1 MAKLT
6 KRAIDGFEYA
16 GGWDVRWDAEV
27 PGFGLRIYPTGKKA
41 FVLSYRAQGRK
52 RLMVLGRYGADL
64 TLGQARDKA
73 RKERVKVKEG
83 ADPIEDARK
92 ATQGETV
99 EHLIDRYIEA
109 HAKPHKKSWAR
120 DRDRLDRH
128 IPTTWRNRK
137 ARAIT
142 HDDVAGLHAKIG
154 EQHPYE
160 ANRLLALLRVMF
172 RLGRKWRYLEP
183 GADNP
188 AEGVTKFKERS
199 RKRFA
204 QPHELPLIA
213 EAIDGE
219 SSIYVR
225 SVIWCYM
232 LTGARKAELLP
243 RRWDEIDWPG
253 ARIRLPDT
261 KGGEE
266 QSIPLSAP
274 ALAILQAVPRQEKH
288 PYIFCGAKPR
298 KPMVNIDK
306 PWRRIRERA
315 TVRFW
320 TLYEADP
327 NVPKLVE
334 RLSGELVRE
343 PTYMECQDAADAD
356 EIELPSGLQDL
367 RLHDLR
373 RSVGS
378 WMTADDINLNRIKD
392 ALRHANIATTLTY
405 ARLGED
411 ASREAFERH
420 GQRIMEAAGKAGP
433 VGVPGGSD

>member
-1 MAKLT
+1 MVNLT

-27 PGFGLRIYPTGKKA
+27 PGFGVRVYPSGKKA

-64 TLGQARDKA
+64 TLSQARDKA
-73 RKERVKVKEG
+73 RKERVRVKEG
-83 ADPIEDARK
+83 SDPIEEKRK
-92 ATQGETV
+92 AIQGETFGQ
-99 EHLIDRYIEA
+99 LIDRYIEA
-109 HAKPHKKSWAR
+109 HAKPHKKTWTE

-128 IPTTWRNRK
+128 IPATWRNRNAK
-137 ARAIT
+137 AIM
-142 HDDVAGLHAKIG
+142 HNDVAELHARIG
-154 EQHPYE
+154 EQYPYE
-160 ANRLLALLRVMF
+160 ANRLVALLRIMF
-172 RLGRKWRYLEP
+172 RLGRQWRYLDP

-188 AEGVTKFKERS
+188 AEGIRKFRERS

-219 SSIYVR
+219 ASIYVR
-225 SVIWCYM
+225 SVIWCYL
-232 LTGARKAELLP
+232 LTGARRDELLV

-253 ARIRLPDT
+253 ARIRLSDT
-261 KGGEE
+261 KSDEE

-274 ALAILQAVPRQEKH
+274 ALAILQAVPRQEKN
-288 PYIFCGAKPR
+288 PFIFCGAKARRPL
-298 KPMVNIDK
+298 VNINK

-320 TLYEADP
+320 TLYDPDP
-327 NVPKLVE
+327 NVPALVE
-334 RLSGELVRE
+334 RLNGELERE
-343 PTYMECQDAADAD
+343 PTYQECRDAAEAD
-356 EIELPSGLQDL
+356 EIELPAGLEDL

-378 WMTADDINLNRIKD
+378 WMTADNIDLNRIKD
-392 ALRHANIATTLTY
+392 ALRHANISTTLTY
-405 ARLGED
+405 ARLGDD
-411 ASREAFERH
+411 AAREAFERH

-433 VGVPGGSD
+433 VGVPGGKG